1 LLFSAY
7 GLFSGMALLEV
18 KNVFKKEGE
27 TDAVNGISF
36 VQKPFQKIGI
46 SGETGSGK
54 TTLLKMIAGFVQ
66 PDAGELYFKGRK
78 VIGPL
83 DQLIPGHPGI
93 GYLSQHFEL
102 RNNYW
107 VNDFLDMANKL
118 SDEEAKRIFTVCEI
132 DHLLRRRT
140 HQLSGGEKQR
150 IAMARLLITSPSLLI
165 LDEPYSNL
173 DAMHKATMKRV
184 VQEAGVQFNTSFILV
199 SHEPA
204 DLLSW
209 ADTLLLLKAGRII
222 QQGTPAEVYNNPV
235 DVYAAGLLGEYSY
248 VDAGLFDD
256 VFRGDERRMILR
268 PHQLTLTAKGEHS
281 VEAVVTA
288 IHYRGSYSLLELA
301 VKQER
306 LYLLQTNISVQK
318 GDTVYVAIAEA

>member
-1 LLFSAY
+1 MFNAY
-7 GLFSGMALLEV
+7 GLFSFMALLEV
-18 KNVFKKEGE
+18 KNVYKKEGE

-36 VQKPFQKIGI
+36 VQESFQKIGI
-46 SGETGSGK
+46 AGETGSGK

-66 PDAGELYFKGRK
+66 PDAGEMYFKGQK

-107 VNDFLDMANKL
+107 VNDFLAMANKL
-118 SDEEAKRIFTVCEI
+118 SDEAAQQIFSVCEI
-132 DHLLRRRT
+132 NHLLRRRT
-140 HQLSGGEKQR
+140 TQLSGGEKQR
-150 IAMARLLITSPSLLI
+150 IALARLLITSPSLLI
-165 LDEPYSNL
+165 LDEPFSNL
-173 DAMHKATMKRV
+173 DVMHKATMKRV

-199 SHEPA
+199 SHDPA

-209 ADTLLLLKAGRII
+209 ADTLLLLKDGRIL
-222 QQGTPAEVYNNPV
+222 QQGTAAEVYNNPV
-235 DVYAAGLLGEYSY
+235 DMYAAGLLGEYSY
-248 VDAGLFDD
+248 VNTGLFDNM
-256 VFRGDERRMILR
+256 FQGDKRKMILR
-268 PHQLTLTAKGEHS
+268 PHQLTLAAKGTNTI
-281 VEAVVTA
+281 EAVVAA

-318 GDTVYVAIAEA
+318 GDTVYVAVAAA

>member
-1 LLFSAY
+1 MLFVYSV
-7 GLFSGMALLEV
+7 LFSGMALLEV
-18 KNVFKKEGE
+18 RNVFKREGE

-36 VQKPFQKIGI
+36 VQEPFQKIGI
-46 SGETGSGK
+46 AGETGSGK
-54 TTLLKMIAGFVQ
+54 STLLKMVAGFVQ
-66 PDAGELYFKGRK
+66 PDAGELFFNGQK
-78 VIGPL
+78 ILGPF

-118 SDEEAKRIFTVCEI
+118 PEEEEQRIFAVCEI

-150 IAMARLLITSPSLLI
+150 IALARLLITSPKLLI
-165 LDEPYSNL
+165 LDEPFSNL

-184 VQEAGVQFNTSFILV
+184 VEEAGKQFGTSFILV

-209 ADTLLLLKAGRII
+209 ADTILVMQAGKIL
-222 QQGTPAEVYNNPV
+222 QQGAAAEVYEQPV
-235 DVYAAGLLGEYSY
+235 NEYAAGLLGEYSS
-248 VDAGLFDD
+248 VDAALFNKNT
-256 VFRGDERRMILR
+256 GQSKLLLR
-268 PHQLTLTAKGEHS
+268 PQQLQLATKDNNA
-281 VEAVVTA
+281 VEAVVA
-288 IHYRGSYSLLELA
+288 AVHYRGVYSLLELA
-301 VKQER
+301 VKEER
-306 LYLLQTNISVQK
+306 LYLRQTDRSVQK
-318 GDTVYVAIAEA
+318 GDTVYVKLAD

>member
-1 LLFSAY
+1 MLFSAY

-46 SGETGSGK
+46 AGETGSGK

-66 PDAGELYFKGRK
+66 PDAGEMYFNGQK

-107 VNDFLDMANKL
+107 VNDFLAMANKL
-118 SDEEAKRIFTVCEI
+118 SDEEAQQIFFVCEI

-140 HQLSGGEKQR
+140 TQLSGGEKQR
-150 IAMARLLITSPSLLI
+150 IALARLLITSPSLLI
-165 LDEPYSNL
+165 LDEPFSNL
-173 DAMHKATMKRV
+173 DVMHKATMKRV

-199 SHEPA
+199 SHDPA

-209 ADTLLLLKAGRII
+209 ADTLLLLKNGRII
-222 QQGTPAEVYNNPV
+222 QQGTPAEVYNHPV
-235 DVYAAGLLGEYSY
+235 DVYAAGLLGEYSA

-256 VFRGDERRMILR
+256 LFQGDARKMILR
-268 PHQLTLTAKGEHS
+268 PHHLALTENGARAIEAT
-281 VEAVVTA
+281 VEA
-288 IHYRGSYSLLELA
+288 IHFRGSYSLLELA

-306 LYLLQTNISVQK
+306 FYLLQTNKSVQK
-318 GDTVYVAIAEA
+318 GDRVYVTLAV